1 MADRYW
7 VGGTENWDGTAGT
20 KWAATSGGAGGESVP
35 TSADDVFFDSNSS
48 GTCTVASGNTGAKSV
63 DCTGFSGGLTIGSLL
78 RVYGDFTLSSG
89 MTYTHTGSALI
100 LQGTS
105 TVTTAGKLMGS
116 TSIGDLVNDVVVTLA
131 DAWTSVSSPFA
142 RSIFLGGGGK
152 TTFNTN
158 NQNVTTSSINFSD
171 DANDKTLNL
180 GSSTI
185 TLGSSNPLQIL
196 GATNLIFNAGT
207 SQINLESSVASIVG
221 TGHTFH
227 IVSFNGPNTNTKT
240 ISANN
245 SFFEL
250 ASTTPVAH
258 TITFQGDQG
267 TIGKWSIT
275 GSAGNV
281 VTINSSSAG
290 TRRNFTLTEITTNI
304 DYLNV
309 TDIGELSG
317 NKFAVGFNSTNG
329 GNNSNVYFSES
340 PPGGAFFLF

>member
-35 TSADDVFFDSNSS
+35 TSADDVFFDANSS
-48 GTCTVASGNTGAKSV
+48 GTCTVVSGNTGAKSIT
-63 DCTGFSGGLTIGSLL
+63 CTGFTGGLTISTGLN
-78 RVYGDFTLSSG
+78 VYGDFILSNT
-89 MTYTHTGSALI
+89 MTYVHSGSPLRLVGTGTVNTFGNLMGTTLI
-100 LQGTS
+100 GETDDTI
-105 TVTTAGKLMGS
+105 TVTLGNS
-116 TSIGDLVNDVVVTLA
+116 WSSI
-131 DAWTSVSSPFA
+131 SSPA
-142 RSIFLGGGGK
+142 RFIFLVAG
-152 TTFNTN
+152 TFNTN
-158 NQNVTTSSINFSD
+158 NYNITTSGISGVNSTY
-171 DANDKTLNL
+171 NKTLNL
-180 GSSTI
+180 GSSI
-185 TLGSSNPLQIL
+185 VTLSSFAPLLIL
-196 GATNLIFNAGT
+196 GYTNLIFNAET
-207 SQINLESSVASIVG
+207 SQINLSSSVASITG

-227 IVSFNGPNTNTKT
+227 IVSFTGTSTGTKT

-245 SFFEL
+245 NFFEL

-258 TITFQGDQG
+258 TITFDGDQG

-281 VTINSSSAG
+281 VTIKSSSAG
-290 TRRNFTLTEITTNI
+290 TRRNFTLTNFTSNI

-329 GNNSNVYFSES
+329 GNNLNVYFAES

>member
-7 VGGTENWDGTAGT
+7 VGGTANWDGTAGT

-63 DCTGFSGGLTIGSLL
+63 DCTGFSGGLTLSSSLT
-78 RVYGDFTLSSG
+78 VYGDFTLSSG
-89 MTYTHTGSALI
+89 MTYSHSGITLV
-100 LQGTS
+100 LQGTG
-105 TVTTAGKLMGS
+105 TVTTAGKLIG
-116 TSIGDLVNDVVVTLA
+116 TTQIGDTDDSITVTLG
-131 DAWTSVSSPFA
+131 DAWTSVSSPVA
-142 RSIFLGGGGK
+142 RSIFVAAG
-152 TTFNTN
+152 TFDTN
-158 NQNVTTSSINFSD
+158 NQTLTTAGINES
-171 DANDKTLNL
+171 NDNYNKTVNL
-180 GSSTI
+180 GSSTVDL
-185 TLGSSNPLQIL
+185 TAQPPLRIL
-196 GATNLIFNAGT
+196 TATNLTFNAGT
-207 SQINLESSVASIVG
+207 SQINLSSSFASIGG
-221 TGHTFH
+221 TGHTFYR
-227 IVSFNGPNTNTKT
+227 VSFNGPNTGTKT

-267 TIGKWSIT
+267 TIGTWSIT

>member
-7 VGGTENWDGTAGT
+7 VGGTASWDGTAGT

-35 TSADDVFFDSNSS
+35 TSADDVFFDANSS
-48 GTCTVASGNTGAKSV
+48 GTCTVAGGNTGAKSV
-63 DCTGFSGGLTIGSLL
+63 TCTGFTGGLSINSSL
-78 RVYGDFTLSSG
+78 VVFGNFTLSNN
-89 MTYTHTGSALI
+89 MTFTQGSALLRI
-100 LQGTS
+100 NGTG
-105 TVTTAGKLMGS
+105 TIITAGKL
-116 TSIGDLVNDVVVTLA
+116 IGTLVIGNDNDTITVTLG
-131 DAWTSVSSPFA
+131 DNFTNQTSPFV
-142 RSIFLGGGGK
+142 RSIFLSAG
-152 TTFNTN
+152 TFDTN
-158 NQNVTTSSINFSD
+158 NQTLTTFSIEA
-171 DANDKTLNL
+171 ANDSYNKILNL
-180 GSSTI
+180 GSSTVN
-185 TLGSSNPLQIL
+185 LSASSPLSL
-196 GATNLIFNAGT
+196 LTSTNLTFNAGT
-207 SQINLESSVASIVG
+207 SQINLSSSVAAIAG

-227 IVSFNGPNTNTKT
+227 IVSFTGTSTGTKT

-245 SFFEL
+245 TFFEL

-258 TITFQGDQG
+258 TITFQGNQG

-290 TRRNFTLTEITTNI
+290 TRRNFTLTNFTSNI

-329 GNNSNVYFSES
+329 GNNSNVYFAES